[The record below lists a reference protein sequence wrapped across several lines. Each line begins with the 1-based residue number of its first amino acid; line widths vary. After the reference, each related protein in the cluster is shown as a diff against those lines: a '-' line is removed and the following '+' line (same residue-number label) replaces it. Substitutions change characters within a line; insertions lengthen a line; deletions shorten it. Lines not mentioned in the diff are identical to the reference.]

1 MPLAAHGQWL
11 TSAPPATHNAT
22 EGAPETLLLQAAWG
36 DPEGRRPLV
45 RAQAQAPLA
54 PLTEAEAL
62 GNAVAAQL
70 RAGGALGA

>member
-1 MPLAAHGQWL
+1 MR
-11 TSAPPATHNAT
+11 
-22 EGAPETLLLQAAWG
+22 EGEGDPELGGG

-54 PLTEAEAL
+54 TLTEAEAL